1 MFEELGIS
9 FGTALIVLLALYFI
23 IKWAVKN
30 GIKEAYRDITGKVTT
45 EDIEAEQ
52 ICNEEEKQLIKRGAY
67 AMPGILVVEDDENL
81 NRGITFSLKNPDMRF
96 FQQNQ

>member
-1 MFEELGIS
+1 MNTKIKQQIGINRGNELFEELGIS

-23 IKWAVKN
+23 IKWAN

-52 ICNEEEKQLIKRGAY
+52 IYNEEEK
-67 AMPGILVVEDDENL
+67 
-81 NRGITFSLKNPDMRF
+81 
-96 FQQNQ
+96 

>member
-30 GIKEAYRDITGKVTT
+30 GIKEANRDITGKVTT

-52 ICNEEEKQLIKRGAY
+52 ICNEPGLNEEEK
-67 AMPGILVVEDDENL
+67 
-81 NRGITFSLKNPDMRF
+81 
-96 FQQNQ
+96 

>member
-1 MFEELGIS
+1 MEYSIKPKRLGERGNNPLPSKEDNWIIRNEMFEELGIS

-52 ICNEEEKQLIKRGAY
+52 ICNEEEK
-67 AMPGILVVEDDENL
+67 
-81 NRGITFSLKNPDMRF
+81 
-96 FQQNQ
+96 